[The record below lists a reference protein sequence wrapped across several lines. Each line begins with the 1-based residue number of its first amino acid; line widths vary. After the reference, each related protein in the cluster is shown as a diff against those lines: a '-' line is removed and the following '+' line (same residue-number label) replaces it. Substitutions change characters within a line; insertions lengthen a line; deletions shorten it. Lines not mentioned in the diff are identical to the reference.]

1 MRRYGM
7 WENIRHHSLVV
18 ARLADQIITSLAG
31 NRRVPALAQRELVIT
46 GALLHDIAKT
56 PCIENG
62 GDHAKVGADICRK
75 HGYQELAEIVAE
87 HVILQRFEPERY
99 ARGHFT
105 AREIVYY
112 ADKRV
117 RHDEIVPLEQ
127 RLQYII
133 DRYGN
138 GDPIRHRI
146 IKENFSKC
154 VELEGYLFQWVG
166 FDAQDLG
173 RF

>member
-1 MRRYGM
+1 M

-18 ARLADQIITSLAG
+18 ARVADQIVTSLAG
-31 NRRVPALAQRELVIT
+31 NRLVPALAQRELVIT
-46 GALLHDIAKT
+46 GALLHDIAKA

-62 GDHAKVGADICRK
+62 GDHAKIGADICRK
-75 HGYQELAEIVAE
+75 HGYREIAAIVAE
-87 HVILQRFEPERY
+87 HVMLQQFEPKRY

-117 RHDEIVPLEQ
+117 RHNEIVPLEQ

-138 GDPIRHRI
+138 GDLKRHAV
-146 IKENFSKC
+146 IKQNFSKC
-154 VELEGYLFQWVG
+154 VELEKYLFQWVA
-166 FDAQDLG
+166 FEARDLG